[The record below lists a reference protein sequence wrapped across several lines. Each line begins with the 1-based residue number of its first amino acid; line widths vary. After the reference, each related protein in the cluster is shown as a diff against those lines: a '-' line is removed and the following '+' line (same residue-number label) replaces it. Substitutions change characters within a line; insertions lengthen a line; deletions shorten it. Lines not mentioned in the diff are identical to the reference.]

1 MVQIIKLITIFIHS
15 NHSEKRM
22 CWGSV
27 SFLSQISGKYRC
39 VSSLVSVWLLFTKLA
54 WNMFFCSCPRN
65 LKCNNFEFCF
75 TARLTIL
82 KSEKV
87 YSWPSKINLLNLKMI
102 QIQRRAC
109 VFCCRCRKWWNVQKN
124 EPFLTRVHSKSYCS
138 DSYLWLV
145 SDIASDIAP
154 RDPAVPELVEWG
166 VARAQ
171 KVWLA
176 STQLSSQGF
185 QNSQLVE
192 IQICRPQKL
201 KLRVLPSRHC
211 WGLSF

>member
-27 SFLSQISGKYRC
+27 SFLSQISRKYRC
-39 VSSLVSVWLLFTKLA
+39 VSNLVSVWLLFTKLA

-87 YSWPSKINLLNLKMI
+87 YSWSSKINLLNLKMI

-124 EPFLTRVHSKSYCS
+124 EPFLNRVHFQV
-138 DSYLWLV
+138 L
-145 SDIASDIAP
+145 
-154 RDPAVPELVEWG
+154 
-166 VARAQ
+166 
-171 KVWLA
+171 
-176 STQLSSQGF
+176 F
-185 QNSQLVE
+185 QNPIVQIPINDWSATLLPEAQL
-192 IQICRPQKL
+192 CRSWLSGVLRRRRRYGLHRHDSCPRVFKL
-201 KLRVLPSRHC
+201 HN
-211 WGLSF
+211 W